1 MKALTKIGIGFL
13 SLAAVA
19 LWFTSCSSEDVASG
33 TNQGNQESILL
44 LSFNT
49 GNMGTR
55 GAATT
60 TPLTGDEKNID
71 DMTIG
76 IYSSD
81 GQKLKTV
88 QKLTK
93 GNKDDATP
101 GSKKFYIDGSG
112 NAVAKIVTT
121 AALTVGDQVLVAA
134 NTGTAD
140 FSNKGTAAGF
150 KSVEIDATTAL
161 TGEAGG
167 TILTAAKL
175 PKFGTSSG
183 KLQEGTNK
191 SEFTASDI
199 KLKNLVS
206 KISLQKITVNFTNPG
221 PYAEATFEPT
231 EMFLMSVPNKM
242 NFSEKAWSDNPASY
256 LSGENKVSGENKGF
270 LKVTLSTPSG
280 ESASKKLSA
289 SNKTFTGTAT
299 DVLYTIP
306 NSKTDANKTV
316 LVIKGTFNNNETVYY
331 KLPLNVAGY
340 GADGKPT
347 GAVADGTT
355 AFQIPSGKNIK
366 CNITINTI
374 GSTDLDAESGPLT
387 ATLTVTVEPW
397 DDLDQTT
404 TFE

>member
-1 MKALTKIGIGFL
+1 MKALTKISIGFL
-13 SLAAVA
+13 TLAAVA

-44 LSFNT
+44 LSFKT

-55 GAATT
+55 GNATT
-60 TPLTGDEKNID
+60 TDLTPDEKKIN

-81 GQKLKTV
+81 GKIRTV
-88 QKLTK
+88 QTLTK
-93 GNKDDATP
+93 ADDENQASA

-121 AALTVGDQVLVAA
+121 AALTAGDQVLVAA
-134 NTGTAD
+134 NIGSAD
-140 FSNKGTAAGF
+140 FSNKGTVDDF

-161 TGEAGG
+161 TGVSDGAA
-167 TILTAAKL
+167 LAAAKL
-175 PKFGTSSG
+175 PKFGISSG
-183 KLQEGTNK
+183 KLKAGLNK

-221 PYAEATFEPT
+221 PYAEATFEPQ
-231 EMFLMSVPNKM
+231 EMYLESVPNKM
-242 NFSEKAWSDNPASY
+242 VFSETAWVDNPGSY
-256 LSGENKVSGENKGF
+256 LSGKEAAEGFKNF
-270 LKVTLSTPSG
+270 LKVTLSTPESG
-280 ESASKKLSA
+280 
-289 SNKTFTGTAT
+289 NKVLNADNNTYTGTAT

-306 NSKTDANKTV
+306 NKNTDANKTV
-316 LVIKGTFNNNETVYY
+316 LVIKGQFSGETNPVYY

-340 GADGKPT
+340 NDAGKPT
-347 GAVADGTT
+347 GPVADGTQ

-366 CNITINTI
+366 CSITIKTI
-374 GSTDLDAESGPLT
+374 GSTNPDAESGPLT
-387 ATLTVTVEPW
+387 ATLNVTVDPW
-397 DDLDQTT
+397 DDLTQDTN
-404 TFE
+404 FE

>member
-1 MKALTKIGIGFL
+1 MKTLTKINIGFL
-13 SLAAVA
+13 ALAAVA

-49 GNMGTR
+49 GKMGTR
-55 GAATT
+55 STT
-60 TPLTGDEKNID
+60 TNLTDDEKKIN

-81 GQKLKTV
+81 GQKLRTV

-93 GNKDDATP
+93 GSESEATP
-101 GSKKFYIDGSG
+101 GSNKFYMDGSG

-121 AALTVGDQVLVAA
+121 AALTAGDQVLVAA
-134 NTGTAD
+134 NTGSAD
-140 FSNKGTAAGF
+140 FSKKGTVDGF
-150 KSVEIDATTAL
+150 KSVDIDATTAL
-161 TGEAGG
+161 TGTSAG
-167 TILTAAKL
+167 TALTAATL

-183 KLQEGTNK
+183 NLKTTDNK

-206 KISLQKITVNFTNPG
+206 KITLQSITVDFAAGG
-221 PYAEATFEPT
+221 PYASATFEPQ
-231 EMFLMSVPNKM
+231 EMYLVSVPNKM
-242 NFSEKAWSDNPASY
+242 QFSETAWISNPGSY
-256 LSGENKVSGENKGF
+256 FSGNDKGF

-280 ESASKKLSA
+280 EGASKVLSA
-289 SNKTFTGTAT
+289 SHPTFTGAAT

-306 NSKTDANKTV
+306 NSNTEANKTV
-316 LVIKGTFNNNETVYY
+316 LVIKGQFQGETKPVYY

-340 GADGKPT
+340 KANGEPSGP
-347 GAVADGTT
+347 VAAGTS

-366 CNITINTI
+366 CNITIKTI
-374 GSTDLDAESGPLT
+374 GSTNPDAESGPLT

-397 DDLDQTT
+397 DDLDQNT
-404 TFE
+404 TFQ

>member
-1 MKALTKIGIGFL
+1 MKTLTKINIGFL
-13 SLAAVA
+13 ALAAVA

-55 GAATT
+55 GATT
-60 TPLTGDEKNID
+60 TNLTADEKKIN
-71 DMTIG
+71 DMMIG

-81 GQKLKTV
+81 GQRLRTV

-93 GNKDDATP
+93 ADSEGEATP
-101 GSKKFYIDGSG
+101 GSNKFYMDGSG

-121 AALTVGDQVLVAA
+121 AALTAGDQVLVAA
-134 NTGTAD
+134 NTGSAD
-140 FSNKGTAAGF
+140 FSKKGTADGF

-161 TGEAGG
+161 TGTSAG
-167 TILTAAKL
+167 TALTAATL

-183 KLQEGTNK
+183 KLQAGSNK
-191 SEFTASDI
+191 SEFSASDI

-206 KISLQKITVNFTNPG
+206 KITLQSISVDFAADG
-221 PYAEATFEPT
+221 PYASATFEPQ
-231 EMFLMSVPNKM
+231 EMYLVSVPNKM
-242 NFSEKAWSDNPASY
+242 QFSETAWINNPGSY
-256 LSGENKVSGENKGF
+256 FSGNDKGF

-280 ESASKKLSA
+280 KGESKVLSA
-289 SNKTFTGTAT
+289 SNKTFKGATT

-306 NSKTDANKTV
+306 NIKTDANKTV
-316 LVIKGTFNNNETVYY
+316 LVIKGQFQGETKPVYY

-340 GADGKPT
+340 TAGKPS
-347 GAVADGTT
+347 GPVAAGTT

-366 CNITINTI
+366 CNITIKTI
-374 GSTDLDAESGPLT
+374 GSTNPDAESGPLT
-387 ATLTVTVEPW
+387 ATLTVTVDPW

>member
-1 MKALTKIGIGFL
+1 MKALTKFSLGFL

-44 LSFNT
+44 LSFKT

-55 GAATT
+55 SNIAL
-60 TPLTGDEKNID
+60 TPDEMNID
-71 DMTIG
+71 NMTIG

-81 GQKLKTV
+81 GQTLKTV

-93 GNKDDATP
+93 GTKTETSSRDNI
-101 GSKKFYIDGSG
+101 FYIDDNS

-121 AALTVGDQVLVAA
+121 AALAAGDQVLVAA

-140 FSNKGTAAGF
+140 FSKTGTADGF

-161 TGEAGG
+161 TG
-167 TILTAAKL
+167 AADATVLKAATL

-183 KLQEGTNK
+183 NLKATTNK

-206 KISLQKITVNFTNPG
+206 KISLQSITVDFTNPG
-221 PYAEATFEPT
+221 PYAEATFEPQ
-231 EMFLMSVPNKM
+231 EMYLESVPNKM
-242 NFSEKAWSDNPASY
+242 VFSETAWVDNPDSY
-256 LSGENKVSGENKGF
+256 LSGRDAAEGGSKDF
-270 LKVTLSTPSG
+270 LKVTLSTPEG
-280 ESASKKLSA
+280 GKVLNATK
-289 SNKTFTGTAT
+289 NTYNGTAD

-306 NSKTDANKTV
+306 NIKTDANRTV
-316 LVIKGTFNNNETVYY
+316 LVIKGKFSTETDPVYY

-340 GADGKPT
+340 NSTGQLS
-347 GAVADGTT
+347 GAVAAGTK
-355 AFQIPSGKNIK
+355 AFQIPAGKNIK
-366 CNITINTI
+366 CNITIKTI
-374 GSTDLDAESGPLT
+374 GSTKPDVESGPLT
-387 ATLTVTVEPW
+387 ATLNVTVDGWE
-397 DDLDQTT
+397 DLTQNTN
-404 TFE
+404 FE

>member
-1 MKALTKIGIGFL
+1 MKALTKISIGFL
-13 SLAAVA
+13 ALVAVA
-19 LWFTSCSSEDVASG
+19 LWFTSCSSEDVTSG

-55 GAATT
+55 STT
-60 TPLTGDEKNID
+60 GLTDGEKTIN

-81 GQKLKTV
+81 GKKLRTV
-88 QKLTK
+88 QTLTK
-93 GNKDDATP
+93 ATSASEATA
-101 GSKKFYIDGSG
+101 GSKMFYIDGSG
-112 NAVAKIVTT
+112 NAVAKIVTK
-121 AALTVGDQVLVAA
+121 AALTEGDQVLVAA
-134 NTGTAD
+134 NTGSAD
-140 FSNKGTAAGF
+140 FSKQGTADGV

-161 TGEAGG
+161 TGAVDGS
-167 TILTAAKL
+167 ILTAAKL

-183 KLQEGTNK
+183 KLQVSSNK
-191 SEFTASDI
+191 SEFYASDI

-206 KISLQKITVNFTNPG
+206 KITLQSISVGFASDG
-221 PYAEATFEPT
+221 PYASASFEPE
-231 EMFLMSVPNKM
+231 EMYLVSVPNKM
-242 NFSEKAWSDNPASY
+242 QFSETAWTNNPDSY
-256 LSGENKVSGENKGF
+256 FSGTDKGF

-280 ESASKKLSA
+280 EGVSKVLTA
-289 SNKTFTGTAT
+289 SNKIFTGTAT

-306 NSKTDANKTV
+306 NSNTEANKTV
-316 LVIKGTFNNNETVYY
+316 LVIKGQFSGETNPVYY

-340 GADGKPT
+340 NDAGKPT
-347 GAVADGTT
+347 GPVADGTQ

-366 CNITINTI
+366 CSITIKTI
-374 GSTDLDAESGPLT
+374 GSTNPDAESGPLT
-387 ATLTVTVEPW
+387 ATLTVTVDPW

>member
-1 MKALTKIGIGFL
+1 MKALTKISIGFL
-13 SLAAVA
+13 ALAAVA

-49 GNMGTR
+49 GKMGTR
-55 GAATT
+55 ATT
-60 TPLTGDEKNID
+60 TNPTDEEKNIE

-81 GQKLKTV
+81 GQKLRTV
-88 QKLTK
+88 QTLTK
-93 GNKDDATP
+93 ANGESDAP
-101 GSKKFYIDGSG
+101 AGSNKFYIDGSG

-121 AALTVGDQVLVAA
+121 AALTAGDQVLVAA
-134 NTGTAD
+134 NTGGSAD
-140 FSNKGTAAGF
+140 FSKKGNVDGF

-167 TILTAAKL
+167 TTLTATKL
-175 PKFGTSSG
+175 PKFGASSG
-183 KLQEGTNK
+183 KLKATDNK

-206 KISLQKITVNFTNPG
+206 KISLQSITVNFTSPG
-221 PYAEATFEPT
+221 PYASATFEPQ
-231 EMFLMSVPNKM
+231 EMYLESVPAKM
-242 NFSEKAWSDNPASY
+242 QFSETAWVSDPGSSY
-256 LSGENKVSGENKGF
+256 LSGKDADEGF
-270 LKVTLSTPSG
+270 LKVTLSAPSG
-280 ESASKKLSA
+280 EGASKVLSA
-289 SNKTFTGTAT
+289 SNPTFTGTAA

-306 NSKTDANKTV
+306 NSNTEANKTV
-316 LVIKGTFNNNETVYY
+316 LVIKGQFQGETNPVYY

-340 GADGKPT
+340 NAAGKPT
-347 GAVADGTT
+347 GAVADGTQ

-366 CNITINTI
+366 CNITIKTI
-374 GSTDLDAESGPLT
+374 GSTNSDAESGPLT
-387 ATLTVTVEPW
+387 ATLTVTVDPW

-404 TFE
+404 TFQ

>member
-1 MKALTKIGIGFL
+1 MKALTKISIGFL
-13 SLAAVA
+13 ALAAVA

-55 GAATT
+55 STT
-60 TPLTGDEKNID
+60 NLTDDEKKIE

-81 GQKLKTV
+81 GQKLRTV

-93 GNKDDATP
+93 ATSESDATP

-121 AALTVGDQVLVAA
+121 AALTAGDQVLVAA
-134 NTGTAD
+134 NTGSAD
-140 FSNKGTAAGF
+140 FSKKGTADGF
-150 KSVEIDATTAL
+150 KTVEIDATTAL
-161 TGEAGG
+161 TGEAAG
-167 TILTAAKL
+167 TTLTATKL

-183 KLQEGTNK
+183 KLQAGSNK

-206 KISLQKITVNFTNPG
+206 KITLQSISVGFAADG
-221 PYAEATFEPT
+221 PYASASFEPK
-231 EMFLMSVPNKM
+231 EMFLMSVPEKM
-242 NFSEKAWSDNPASY
+242 LFSDPAWITDPSSY
-256 LSGENKVSGENKGF
+256 FSGTDKGF
-270 LKVTLSTPSG
+270 LKVTLSTPS
-280 ESASKKLSA
+280 SASKVLSA
-289 SNKTFTGTAT
+289 SNTTFNGTAT

-306 NSKTDANKTV
+306 NSKTDANKTI
-316 LVIKGTFNNNETVYY
+316 LVIAGSFSGESSTVYY
-331 KLPLNVAGY
+331 KLPLNVKGY
-340 GADGKPT
+340 ND
-347 GAVADGTT
+347 DGTPKGPVDT
-355 AFQIPSGKNIK
+355 STSAFQIPSGKNIK

-374 GSTDLDAESGPLT
+374 GSTDLNAESGPLT
-387 ATLTVTVEPW
+387 ATLTVTVDPW

>member
-1 MKALTKIGIGFL
+1 MKALTKISIGFL
-13 SLAAVA
+13 ALAAVA

-49 GNMGTR
+49 GKMGTR
-55 GAATT
+55 ATT
-60 TPLTGDEKNID
+60 TNPTTEEKNIE

-81 GQKLKTV
+81 GQKLRTV
-88 QKLTK
+88 QTLTK
-93 GNKDDATP
+93 ANGESDAP
-101 GSKKFYIDGSG
+101 AGSNKFYIDGSG

-121 AALTVGDQVLVAA
+121 AALTAGDQVLVAA
-134 NTGTAD
+134 NTGGSAE
-140 FSNKGTAAGF
+140 FSKKGNVDGF

-161 TGEAGG
+161 TGAADG
-167 TILTAAKL
+167 TTLTATKL
-175 PKFGTSSG
+175 PKFGVSSG
-183 KLQEGTNK
+183 KLQPSSNK

-206 KISLQKITVNFTNPG
+206 KITLQSITVDFAADG
-221 PYAEATFEPT
+221 PYASATFEPQ
-231 EMFLMSVPNKM
+231 EMYLVSVPNKM
-242 NFSEKAWSDNPASY
+242 QFSETAWINNPGSY
-256 LSGENKVSGENKGF
+256 FSGNDKGF

-280 ESASKKLSA
+280 EGASKVLSA
-289 SNKTFTGTAT
+289 SNPTFTGTAA

-306 NSKTDANKTV
+306 NSNTEANKTV
-316 LVIKGTFNNNETVYY
+316 LVIKGQFQGETKPVYY

-340 GADGKPT
+340 KAGKPT
-347 GAVADGTT
+347 GAVAAGTS

-366 CNITINTI
+366 CNITIKTI
-374 GSTDLDAESGPLT
+374 GSTNPDAESGPLT
-387 ATLTVTVEPW
+387 ATLTVTVDPW

-404 TFE
+404 TFQ

>member
-1 MKALTKIGIGFL
+1 MKALTKISTGFL
-13 SLAAVA
+13 TLAAVA

-55 GAATT
+55 GTT
-60 TPLTGDEKNID
+60 TNLTDDEKKIN

-81 GQKLKTV
+81 GQRLRTV

-93 GNKDDATP
+93 ADSESDATP

-121 AALTVGDQVLVAA
+121 AALTAGDQVLVAA
-134 NTGTAD
+134 NTGSAD
-140 FSNKGTAAGF
+140 FSKKGTADGF
-150 KSVEIDATTAL
+150 KSVDIDATTAL
-161 TGEAGG
+161 TGASDG
-167 TILTAAKL
+167 TTLTAAQL

-183 KLQEGTNK
+183 KLQAAGSNK

-206 KISLQKITVNFTNPG
+206 KITLQSISVGFAADG
-221 PYAEATFEPT
+221 PYASATFEPK
-231 EMFLMSVPNKM
+231 EMFLMSVPEKM
-242 NFSEKAWSDNPASY
+242 LFSESAWISSPSSY
-256 LSGENKVSGENKGF
+256 FSGTDKGF
-270 LKVTLSTPSG
+270 LKVTLSTPSEG
-280 ESASKKLSA
+280 TSKVLST
-289 SNKTFTGTAT
+289 SNTTFTGTAT

-306 NSKTDANKTV
+306 NSKTDANKTI
-316 LVIKGTFNNNETVYY
+316 LVIAGSFSGESNTVYY
-331 KLPLNVAGY
+331 KLPLNVKGYDAAGN
-340 GADGKPT
+340 PT
-347 GAVADGTT
+347 GPVDTNT
-355 AFQIPSGKNIK
+355 SAFQIPSGKNIK

-374 GSTDLDAESGPLT
+374 GSTDLNAESGPLT
-387 ATLTVTVEPW
+387 ATLTVTVDPW

-404 TFE
+404 KFE

>member
-1 MKALTKIGIGFL
+1 MKALTKISIGFL

-55 GAATT
+55 GTT
-60 TPLTGDEKNID
+60 TNLTDDEKKIN

-81 GQKLKTV
+81 GQRLRTV

-93 GNKDDATP
+93 ADSESDATP

-121 AALTVGDQVLVAA
+121 AALTAGDQVLVAA
-134 NTGTAD
+134 NTGSAD
-140 FSNKGTAAGF
+140 FSKKGTADGF
-150 KSVEIDATTAL
+150 KSVDIDATTAL
-161 TGEAGG
+161 TGASDG
-167 TILTAAKL
+167 TTLTAAQL

-183 KLQEGTNK
+183 KLQAAGSNK

-206 KISLQKITVNFTNPG
+206 KITLQSISVGFAADG
-221 PYAEATFEPT
+221 PYASATFEPK
-231 EMFLMSVPNKM
+231 EMFLMSVPEKM
-242 NFSEKAWSDNPASY
+242 LFSESAWISSPSSY
-256 LSGENKVSGENKGF
+256 FSGTDKGF
-270 LKVTLSTPSG
+270 LKVTLSTPSEG
-280 ESASKKLSA
+280 TSKVLST
-289 SNKTFTGTAT
+289 SNTTFTGTAT

-306 NSKTDANKTV
+306 NSKTDANKTI
-316 LVIKGTFNNNETVYY
+316 LVIAGSFSGESNTVYY
-331 KLPLNVAGY
+331 KLPLNVKGYDAAGN
-340 GADGKPT
+340 PT
-347 GAVADGTT
+347 GPVDTNT
-355 AFQIPSGKNIK
+355 SAFQIPSGKNIK

-374 GSTDLDAESGPLT
+374 GSTDLNAESGPLT
-387 ATLTVTVEPW
+387 ATLTVTVDPW

-404 TFE
+404 KFE

>member
-1 MKALTKIGIGFL
+1 MKALTKISTGFL
-13 SLAAVA
+13 TLAAVA

-55 GAATT
+55 SNTN
-60 TPLTGDEKNID
+60 LTADEKNID

-81 GQKLKTV
+81 GQKLRTV

-93 GNKDDATP
+93 GSESEATP

-121 AALTVGDQVLVAA
+121 AALTAGDQVLVAA
-134 NTGTAD
+134 NTGSAD
-140 FSNKGTAAGF
+140 FSKKGTADGF
-150 KSVEIDATTAL
+150 KSVDIDATTAL
-161 TGEAGG
+161 TGAPDG
-167 TILTAAKL
+167 TTLTAAKL

-183 KLQEGTNK
+183 NLQAGSNK

-206 KISLQKITVNFTNPG
+206 KITLQSISVGFAADG
-221 PYAEATFEPT
+221 PYASATFEPK
-231 EMFLMSVPNKM
+231 EMFLMSVPEKM
-242 NFSEKAWSDNPASY
+242 LFSDPAWITNPSSY
-256 LSGENKVSGENKGF
+256 FSGTDKGF

-280 ESASKKLSA
+280 EGASKVLST
-289 SNKTFTGTAT
+289 SNKIFTGNENE

-306 NSKTDANKTV
+306 NTKTDANKTI
-316 LVIKGTFNNNETVYY
+316 LVIAGLFSGESQTVYY
-331 KLPLNVAGY
+331 KLPLNVKGYDAAGN
-340 GADGKPT
+340 PT
-347 GAVADGTT
+347 GPVDTNT
-355 AFQIPSGKNIK
+355 SAFQIPSGKNIK

-374 GSTDLDAESGPLT
+374 GSTDLNAESGPLT
-387 ATLTVTVEPW
+387 ATLTVTVDPW
-397 DDLDQTT
+397 DDLGQDT

>member
-1 MKALTKIGIGFL
+1 MKTLTKINIGFL
-13 SLAAVA
+13 ALAAVA

-49 GNMGTR
+49 GNIGTR
-55 GAATT
+55 GATT
-60 TPLTGDEKNID
+60 TDLTADEKKIN

-81 GQKLKTV
+81 GQRLRTV

-93 GNKDDATP
+93 ADSEGEATP
-101 GSKKFYIDGSG
+101 GSNKFYMDGSG

-121 AALTVGDQVLVAA
+121 AALTAGDQVLVAA
-134 NTGTAD
+134 NTGSAD
-140 FSNKGTAAGF
+140 FSKKGTADGF

-161 TGEAGG
+161 TGTSAG
-167 TILTAAKL
+167 TALTAATL

-183 KLQEGTNK
+183 KLQAGSNK
-191 SEFTASDI
+191 SEFSASDI

-206 KISLQKITVNFTNPG
+206 KITLQSISVDFAADG
-221 PYAEATFEPT
+221 PYASATFEPQ
-231 EMFLMSVPNKM
+231 EMYLVSVPNKM
-242 NFSEKAWSDNPASY
+242 QFSETAWINNPGSY
-256 LSGENKVSGENKGF
+256 FSGNDKGF

-280 ESASKKLSA
+280 KGESKVLSA
-289 SNKTFTGTAT
+289 SNKTFKGATT

-306 NSKTDANKTV
+306 NIKTDANKTV
-316 LVIKGTFNNNETVYY
+316 LVIKGQFQGETKPVYY

-340 GADGKPT
+340 TAGKPS
-347 GAVADGTT
+347 GPVAAGTT

-366 CNITINTI
+366 CNITIKTI
-374 GSTDLDAESGPLT
+374 GSTNPDAESGPLT
-387 ATLTVTVEPW
+387 ATLTVTVDPW

>member
-1 MKALTKIGIGFL
+1 MKALTKISIGFL
-13 SLAAVA
+13 ALVAVA
-19 LWFTSCSSEDVASG
+19 LWFTSCSSEDVTSG

-55 GAATT
+55 STT
-60 TPLTGDEKNID
+60 GLTDGEKTIN

-81 GQKLKTV
+81 GKKLRTV
-88 QKLTK
+88 QTLTK
-93 GNKDDATP
+93 ATSASEATA
-101 GSKKFYIDGSG
+101 GSKMFYIDGSG
-112 NAVAKIVTT
+112 NAVAKIVTK
-121 AALTVGDQVLVAA
+121 AALTEGDQVLVAA
-134 NTGTAD
+134 NTGSAD
-140 FSNKGTAAGF
+140 FSKQGTADGF

-161 TGEAGG
+161 TGAVDGS
-167 TILTAAKL
+167 ILTAAKL

-183 KLQEGTNK
+183 KLQVSSNK
-191 SEFTASDI
+191 SEFYASDI

-206 KISLQKITVNFTNPG
+206 KITLQSISVGFASDG
-221 PYAEATFEPT
+221 PYASASFEPE
-231 EMFLMSVPNKM
+231 EMYLVSVPNKM
-242 NFSEKAWSDNPASY
+242 QFSETAWTNNPDSY
-256 LSGENKVSGENKGF
+256 FSGTDKGF

-280 ESASKKLSA
+280 EGVSKVLTA
-289 SNKTFTGTAT
+289 SNKIFTGTAT

-306 NSKTDANKTV
+306 NSNTEANKTV
-316 LVIKGTFNNNETVYY
+316 LVIKGQFSGETVYY

-340 GADGKPT
+340 NADGTPN
-347 GAVADGTT
+347 GAVAEGTT

-366 CNITINTI
+366 CNITIKTI
-374 GSTDLDAESGPLT
+374 GSTNPDAESGPLT
-387 ATLTVTVEPW
+387 ATLTVTVDPW

>member
-1 MKALTKIGIGFL
+1 MKALTKISIGFL
-13 SLAAVA
+13 ALAAVA

-49 GNMGTR
+49 GKMGTR
-55 GAATT
+55 ATT
-60 TPLTGDEKNID
+60 TNPTDEEKNIE

-81 GQKLKTV
+81 GQKLRTV
-88 QKLTK
+88 QTLTK
-93 GNKDDATP
+93 ANGESDAP
-101 GSKKFYIDGSG
+101 AGSNKFYIDGSG

-121 AALTVGDQVLVAA
+121 AALTAGDQVLVAA
-134 NTGTAD
+134 NTGGSAD
-140 FSNKGTAAGF
+140 FSKKGNVDGF

-167 TILTAAKL
+167 TTLTATKL
-175 PKFGTSSG
+175 PKFGASSG
-183 KLQEGTNK
+183 KLKATDNK

-206 KISLQKITVNFTNPG
+206 KISLQSITVNFTSPG
-221 PYAEATFEPT
+221 PYASATFEPQ
-231 EMFLMSVPNKM
+231 EMYLESVPAKM
-242 NFSEKAWSDNPASY
+242 QFSETAWVSDPGSSY
-256 LSGENKVSGENKGF
+256 LSGKDADEGF

-280 ESASKKLSA
+280 EGASKVLSA
-289 SNKTFTGTAT
+289 SNPTFTGTAA

-306 NSKTDANKTV
+306 NSNTEANKTV
-316 LVIKGTFNNNETVYY
+316 LVIKGQFQGETNPVYN

-340 GADGKPT
+340 NAAGKPT
-347 GAVADGTT
+347 GAVADGTQ

-366 CNITINTI
+366 CNITIKTI
-374 GSTDLDAESGPLT
+374 GSTNSDAESGPLT
-387 ATLTVTVEPW
+387 ATLTVTVDPW

-404 TFE
+404 TFQ

>member
-13 SLAAVA
+13 SFAAVA
-19 LWFTSCSSEDVASG
+19 LWFTSCSSEDVTSG

-55 GAATT
+55 SNTN
-60 TPLTGDEKNID
+60 LTDDEKKIN

-81 GQKLKTV
+81 GQRLRTV

-93 GNKDDATP
+93 GSESEATP
-101 GSKKFYIDGSG
+101 GSNKFYFDGSG

-121 AALTVGDQVLVAA
+121 AALTAGDLVLVAA
-134 NTGTAD
+134 NTGSAD
-140 FSNKGTAAGF
+140 FSKKGTADGF
-150 KSVEIDATTAL
+150 KSVDIDATTAL
-161 TGEAGG
+161 TGASDG

-183 KLQEGTNK
+183 NLQEGSNK

-199 KLKNLVS
+199 RLKNLVS
-206 KISLQKITVNFTNPG
+206 KITLQSISVGFAADG
-221 PYAEATFEPT
+221 PYASATFEPT
-231 EMFLMSVPNKM
+231 EMFLMSVPKEM
-242 NFSEKAWSDNPASY
+242 NFSEKAWISSPSSY
-256 LSGENKVSGENKGF
+256 FSGTDKGF

-280 ESASKKLSA
+280 DGASKVLST
-289 SNKTFTGTAT
+289 SNKTFTGTAS

-306 NSKTDANKTV
+306 NSKTDANKTI
-316 LVIKGTFNNNETVYY
+316 LVIAGSFSGESNTVYY
-331 KLPLNVAGY
+331 KLPLNVKGYDAAGN
-340 GADGKPT
+340 PT
-347 GAVADGTT
+347 GPVDTNT
-355 AFQIPSGKNIK
+355 SAFQIPSGKNIK

-374 GSTDLDAESGPLT
+374 GSTDLNAESGPLT
-387 ATLTVTVEPW
+387 ATLTVTVDPW

>member
-1 MKALTKIGIGFL
+1 MKALTKISIGFL

-55 GAATT
+55 GTT
-60 TPLTGDEKNID
+60 TNLTDDEKKIN

-81 GQKLKTV
+81 GQRLRTV

-93 GNKDDATP
+93 ADSESDATP

-121 AALTVGDQVLVAA
+121 AALTAGDQVLVAA
-134 NTGTAD
+134 NTGSAD
-140 FSNKGTAAGF
+140 FSKKGTADGF
-150 KSVEIDATTAL
+150 KSVDIDATTAL
-161 TGEAGG
+161 TGASDG
-167 TILTAAKL
+167 TTLTAAQL

-183 KLQEGTNK
+183 KLQGGSNK

-206 KISLQKITVNFTNPG
+206 KITLQSISVGFAADG
-221 PYAEATFEPT
+221 PYASATFEPK
-231 EMFLMSVPNKM
+231 EMFLMSVPEKM
-242 NFSEKAWSDNPASY
+242 LFSESAWISSPSSY
-256 LSGENKVSGENKGF
+256 FSGIDKGF
-270 LKVTLSTPSG
+270 LKVTLSTPSEG
-280 ESASKKLSA
+280 TSKVLST
-289 SNKTFTGTAT
+289 SNTTFTGTAT

-306 NSKTDANKTV
+306 NSKTDANKTI
-316 LVIKGTFNNNETVYY
+316 LVIAGSFSGESNTVYY
-331 KLPLNVAGY
+331 KLPLNVKGYDAAGN
-340 GADGKPT
+340 PT
-347 GAVADGTT
+347 GPVDTNT
-355 AFQIPSGKNIK
+355 SAFQIPSGKNIK

-374 GSTDLDAESGPLT
+374 GSTDLNAESGPLT
-387 ATLTVTVEPW
+387 ATLTVTVDPW

-404 TFE
+404 KFE

>member
-1 MKALTKIGIGFL
+1 MKALTKISIGFL
-13 SLAAVA
+13 ALVAVA

-55 GAATT
+55 STT
-60 TPLTGDEKNID
+60 TNLTDDEKKIN

-81 GQKLKTV
+81 GQKLRTV

-93 GNKDDATP
+93 GSESEATP
-101 GSKKFYIDGSG
+101 GSNKFYFDGSG

-121 AALTVGDQVLVAA
+121 AALTAGDQVLVAA
-134 NTGTAD
+134 NTGSAD
-140 FSNKGTAAGF
+140 FSKKGTADGF

-161 TGEAGG
+161 TGTSAG
-167 TILTAAKL
+167 TALTAATL

-183 KLQEGTNK
+183 NLKTTDNK

-221 PYAEATFEPT
+221 PYASATFEPQ
-231 EMFLMSVPNKM
+231 EMYLESVPNKM
-242 NFSEKAWSDNPASY
+242 KFSKTAWVDNPDSY
-256 LSGENKVSGENKGF
+256 LSGKDAADVKNF

-280 ESASKKLSA
+280 EGASKVLSV
-289 SNKTFTGTAT
+289 NHPTFTGTPT

-306 NSKTDANKTV
+306 NSNTEANKTV
-316 LVIKGTFNNNETVYY
+316 LVIKGQFQGETNPVYY

-340 GADGKPT
+340 DTAGKPT
-347 GAVADGTT
+347 GAVAEGTT

-366 CNITINTI
+366 CNITIKTI
-374 GSTDLDAESGPLT
+374 GSTNPDAESGPLT
-387 ATLTVTVEPW
+387 ATLTVTVDPW

>member
-1 MKALTKIGIGFL
+1 MKTLTKINIGFL
-13 SLAAVA
+13 ALAAVA

-49 GNMGTR
+49 GNIGTR
-55 GAATT
+55 GATT
-60 TPLTGDEKNID
+60 TDLTADEKKIN

-81 GQKLKTV
+81 GQRLRTV

-93 GNKDDATP
+93 ADSEGEATP
-101 GSKKFYIDGSG
+101 GSNKFYMDGSG

-121 AALTVGDQVLVAA
+121 AALTAGDQVLVAA
-134 NTGTAD
+134 NTGSAD
-140 FSNKGTAAGF
+140 FSKKGTADGF

-161 TGEAGG
+161 TGTSAG
-167 TILTAAKL
+167 TALTAATL

-183 KLQEGTNK
+183 KLQAGSNK
-191 SEFTASDI
+191 SEFSASDI

-206 KISLQKITVNFTNPG
+206 KITLQSISVDFAADG
-221 PYAEATFEPT
+221 PYASATFEPQ
-231 EMFLMSVPNKM
+231 EMYLVSVPNKM
-242 NFSEKAWSDNPASY
+242 QFSETAWINNPGSY
-256 LSGENKVSGENKGF
+256 FSGNDKGF

-280 ESASKKLSA
+280 KGESKVLSA
-289 SNKTFTGTAT
+289 SNKTFKGATT

-306 NSKTDANKTV
+306 NIKTDANKTV
-316 LVIKGTFNNNETVYY
+316 LVIKGQFQGETKPVYY

-340 GADGKPT
+340 TAGKPS
-347 GAVADGTT
+347 GPVAAGTS

-366 CNITINTI
+366 CNITIKTI
-374 GSTDLDAESGPLT
+374 GSTNPDAESGPLT
-387 ATLTVTVEPW
+387 ATLTVTVDPW

>member
-1 MKALTKIGIGFL
+1 MKALTKISIGFL
-13 SLAAVA
+13 ALAAVA

-55 GAATT
+55 GTT
-60 TPLTGDEKNID
+60 TNLTDDEKNIN

-81 GQKLKTV
+81 GQRLRTV
-88 QKLTK
+88 QTLTK
-93 GNKDDATP
+93 GSESEATP
-101 GSKKFYIDGSG
+101 GSNKFYIDGSG

-121 AALTVGDQVLVAA
+121 AALTAGDQVLVAA
-134 NTGTAD
+134 NTGSAD
-140 FSNKGTAAGF
+140 FSKKGTADGF

-161 TGEAGG
+161 TGASDGSA
-167 TILTAAKL
+167 LTAAKL

-183 KLQEGTNK
+183 KLQASSTNK
-191 SEFTASDI
+191 SEFTADI

-206 KISLQKITVNFTNPG
+206 KITLQSISVGFAADG
-221 PYAEATFEPT
+221 PYASATFEPK

-242 NFSEKAWSDNPASY
+242 NFSEKAWSSSPDSY
-256 LSGENKVSGENKGF
+256 FSGVDKDF

-280 ESASKKLSA
+280 EGASNVLSA
-289 SNKTFTGTAT
+289 SKTFTGTTT

-306 NSKTDANKTV
+306 NIKTDANKTV
-316 LVIKGTFNNNETVYY
+316 LVIAGKFSGESKTVYY
-331 KLPLNVAGY
+331 KLPLNVKSY
-340 GADGKPT
+340 N
-347 GAVADGTT
+347 ADGTPKDPVDT
-355 AFQIPSGKNIK
+355 GTSPFQIPSGKNIK
-366 CNITINTI
+366 CKITINTI
-374 GSTDLDAESGPLT
+374 GSTDLNAESGPLT
-387 ATLTVTVEPW
+387 ATLTVTVDPW
-397 DDLDQTT
+397 DDLDQST

>member
-1 MKALTKIGIGFL
+1 MKALTKISIGFL
-13 SLAAVA
+13 ALAAAA

-55 GAATT
+55 GTT
-60 TPLTGDEKNID
+60 TNLTDDEKKIN

-81 GQKLKTV
+81 GQRLRTV

-93 GNKDDATP
+93 ADSESDATP

-121 AALTVGDQVLVAA
+121 AALTAGDQVLVAA
-134 NTGTAD
+134 NTGSAD
-140 FSNKGTAAGF
+140 FSKKGTADGF
-150 KSVEIDATTAL
+150 KSVDIDATTAL
-161 TGEAGG
+161 TGASDG
-167 TILTAAKL
+167 TTLTAAQL

-183 KLQEGTNK
+183 KLQAAGSNK

-206 KISLQKITVNFTNPG
+206 KITLQSISVGFAADG
-221 PYAEATFEPT
+221 PYASATFEPK
-231 EMFLMSVPNKM
+231 EMFLMSVPEKM
-242 NFSEKAWSDNPASY
+242 LFSESAWISSPSSY
-256 LSGENKVSGENKGF
+256 FSGTDKGF
-270 LKVTLSTPSG
+270 LKVTLSTPSEG
-280 ESASKKLSA
+280 TSKVLST
-289 SNKTFTGTAT
+289 SNTTFTGTAT

-306 NSKTDANKTV
+306 NSKTDANKTI
-316 LVIKGTFNNNETVYY
+316 LVIAGSFSGESNTVYY
-331 KLPLNVAGY
+331 KLPLNVKGYDAAGN
-340 GADGKPT
+340 PT
-347 GAVADGTT
+347 GPVDTNT
-355 AFQIPSGKNIK
+355 SAFQIPSGKNIK

-374 GSTDLDAESGPLT
+374 GSTDLNAESGPLT
-387 ATLTVTVEPW
+387 ATLTVTVDPW

-404 TFE
+404 KFE

>member
-1 MKALTKIGIGFL
+1 MKTLTKINIGFL
-13 SLAAVA
+13 ALAAVA

-55 GAATT
+55 GATT
-60 TPLTGDEKNID
+60 TNLTADEKKIN

-81 GQKLKTV
+81 GQRLRTV

-93 GNKDDATP
+93 ADSEGEATP
-101 GSKKFYIDGSG
+101 GNNKFYMDGSG

-121 AALTVGDQVLVAA
+121 AALTAGDQVLVAA
-134 NTGTAD
+134 NTGSAD
-140 FSNKGTAAGF
+140 FSKKGTADGF

-161 TGEAGG
+161 TGTSAG
-167 TILTAAKL
+167 TALTAATL

-183 KLQEGTNK
+183 KLQAGSNK
-191 SEFTASDI
+191 SEFSASDI

-206 KISLQKITVNFTNPG
+206 KITLQSITVDFAADG
-221 PYAEATFEPT
+221 PYASATFEPQ
-231 EMFLMSVPNKM
+231 EMYLVSVPNKM
-242 NFSEKAWSDNPASY
+242 QFSETAWINNPGSY
-256 LSGENKVSGENKGF
+256 FSGNDKGF

-280 ESASKKLSA
+280 EGTSKVLSVNN
-289 SNKTFTGTAT
+289 SKFTGTTT

-306 NSKTDANKTV
+306 NSNTEANKTV
-316 LVIKGTFNNNETVYY
+316 LVIKGQFQGETKPVYY

-340 GADGKPT
+340 NAGKPS
-347 GAVADGTT
+347 GPVAAGTS

-366 CNITINTI
+366 CNITIKTI
-374 GSTDLDAESGPLT
+374 GSTNPDAESGPLT
-387 ATLTVTVEPW
+387 ATLTVTVDPW
-397 DDLDQTT
+397 DDLDQIT

>member
-1 MKALTKIGIGFL
+1 MIMKALTKINIGFL
-13 SLAAVA
+13 ALAAVA

-55 GAATT
+55 GATT
-60 TPLTGDEKNID
+60 TNLTADEKKIN

-81 GQKLKTV
+81 GQRLRTV

-93 GNKDDATP
+93 ADSEGEVTP
-101 GSKKFYIDGSG
+101 GSNKFYMDGSG

-121 AALTVGDQVLVAA
+121 AALTAGDQVLVAA
-134 NTGTAD
+134 NTGSAD
-140 FSNKGTAAGF
+140 FSKKGTADGF

-161 TGEAGG
+161 TGTSAG
-167 TILTAAKL
+167 TALTAATL

-183 KLQEGTNK
+183 KLQAGSNK
-191 SEFTASDI
+191 SEFSASDI

-206 KISLQKITVNFTNPG
+206 KITLQSISVDFAADG
-221 PYAEATFEPT
+221 PYASATFEPQ
-231 EMFLMSVPNKM
+231 EMYLVSVPNKM
-242 NFSEKAWSDNPASY
+242 QFSETAWINNPGSY
-256 LSGENKVSGENKGF
+256 FSGNDKGF
-270 LKVTLSTPSG
+270 LKVTLSTPSSEG
-280 ESASKKLSA
+280 ASKVLSVNN
-289 SNKTFTGTAT
+289 SKFTGTAT

-306 NSKTDANKTV
+306 NSNTEANKTV
-316 LVIKGTFNNNETVYY
+316 LVIKGQFQGETKPVYY

-340 GADGKPT
+340 NAGKPT
-347 GAVADGTT
+347 GAVAAGTS

-366 CNITINTI
+366 CNITIKTI
-374 GSTDLDAESGPLT
+374 GSTNPDAESGPLT
-387 ATLTVTVEPW
+387 ATLTVTVDPW

>member
-1 MKALTKIGIGFL
+1 MKALTKISIGFL
-13 SLAAVA
+13 ALAAAA
-19 LWFTSCSSEDVASG
+19 LWFTSCSSEDVTSG

-55 GAATT
+55 STT
-60 TPLTGDEKNID
+60 TLTDGEKNIE

-81 GQKLKTV
+81 GTKLRTV

-93 GNKDDATP
+93 ATSESDATP

-121 AALTVGDQVLVAA
+121 AALTAGDQVLVAA
-134 NTGTAD
+134 NTGSAD
-140 FSNKGTAAGF
+140 FSKKGTADGF
-150 KSVEIDATTAL
+150 KTVEIDATTAL
-161 TGEAGG
+161 TGASDGS
-167 TILTAAKL
+167 TLTATKL

-183 KLQEGTNK
+183 NLQASSTNK
-191 SEFTASDI
+191 SEFSASDI

-206 KISLQKITVNFTNPG
+206 KITLQSISVGFAAGG
-221 PYAEATFEPT
+221 PYASASFEPK

-242 NFSEKAWSDNPASY
+242 NFSEKAWSSSPDSY
-256 LSGENKVSGENKGF
+256 FSGVDKNF

-280 ESASKKLSA
+280 EGASKVLDS
-289 SNKTFTGTAT
+289 SNKTFTGTKD

-306 NSKTDANKTV
+306 NSKTDANKTI
-316 LVIKGTFNNNETVYY
+316 LVIAGSFKGESNTVYY
-331 KLPLNVAGY
+331 KLPLNVKSY
-340 GADGKPT
+340 N
-347 GAVADGTT
+347 ADGTPKDPVDT
-355 AFQIPSGKNIK
+355 GTSAFQIPSGKNIK

-374 GSTDLDAESGPLT
+374 GSTDLNAESGPLT
-387 ATLTVTVEPW
+387 ATLTVTVDPW

>member
-1 MKALTKIGIGFL
+1 MKALTKISIGFL
-13 SLAAVA
+13 ALAAVA

-49 GNMGTR
+49 GKMGTR
-55 GAATT
+55 ATT
-60 TPLTGDEKNID
+60 TNPTDGEKNIE

-81 GQKLKTV
+81 GQKLRTV
-88 QKLTK
+88 QTLTK
-93 GNKDDATP
+93 ANGESDAP
-101 GSKKFYIDGSG
+101 AGSNKFYIDGSSG

-121 AALTVGDQVLVAA
+121 AALTAGDQVLVAA
-134 NTGTAD
+134 NTGSAD
-140 FSNKGTAAGF
+140 FSKKGNVDGF

-161 TGEAGG
+161 TADG
-167 TILTAAKL
+167 TTLAVTKL
-175 PKFGTSSG
+175 PKFGASSG
-183 KLQEGTNK
+183 KLQPSSNK

-206 KISLQKITVNFTNPG
+206 KITLQSITVNFTSPG
-221 PYAEATFEPT
+221 PYASATFEPQ
-231 EMFLMSVPNKM
+231 EMYLESVPAKM
-242 NFSEKAWSDNPASY
+242 QFSETAWVGDPGSSY
-256 LSGENKVSGENKGF
+256 LSGKDADKGF

-280 ESASKKLSA
+280 EGASKVLSA
-289 SNKTFTGTAT
+289 SNPTFTGTDA

-306 NSKTDANKTV
+306 NIKTDEHKTV
-316 LVIKGTFNNNETVYY
+316 LVIKGQFSGETAPVYY

-340 GADGKPT
+340 TAGKPT
-347 GAVADGTT
+347 GAVADGTQ

-366 CNITINTI
+366 CNITIKTI
-374 GSTDLDAESGPLT
+374 GSTNPDAESGPLT
-387 ATLTVTVEPW
+387 ATLTVTVDPW

>member
-1 MKALTKIGIGFL
+1 MKALTKISIGFL
-13 SLAAVA
+13 ALAAVA

-55 GAATT
+55 TNT
-60 TPLTGDEKNID
+60 DLTDDEKNID

-81 GQKLKTV
+81 GQTLKTV

-93 GNKDDATP
+93 GTKTETSSRDNI
-101 GSKKFYIDGSG
+101 FYIEGS

-121 AALTVGDQVLVAA
+121 AALAAGDQVLVAA

-140 FSNKGTAAGF
+140 FSKTGTADGF

-161 TGEAGG
+161 TGAAEA
-167 TILTAAKL
+167 TALKAAKL

-183 KLQEGTNK
+183 KLQATSNK

-206 KISLQKITVNFTNPG
+206 KISLQSITVDFTNPG
-221 PYAEATFEPT
+221 PYAEATFEPQ
-231 EMFLMSVPNKM
+231 EMYLESVPNKM
-242 NFSEKAWSDNPASY
+242 VFSETAWVDNPDSY
-256 LSGENKVSGENKGF
+256 LSGRDAAEGGSKDF
-270 LKVTLSTPSG
+270 LKVTLSTPEG
-280 ESASKKLSA
+280 GKVLNATK
-289 SNKTFTGTAT
+289 NTYNGTAA

-306 NSKTDANKTV
+306 NIKTDANRTV
-316 LVIKGTFNNNETVYY
+316 LVIKGKFSTETDPVYY

-340 GADGKPT
+340 NSTGQLS
-347 GAVADGTT
+347 GAVADGTK
-355 AFQIPSGKNIK
+355 AFQIPAGKNIK
-366 CNITINTI
+366 CNITIKTI
-374 GSTDLDAESGPLT
+374 GSTKPDVESGPLT
-387 ATLTVTVEPW
+387 ATLNVTVDSWE
-397 DDLDQTT
+397 DLTQNTN
-404 TFE
+404 FE

>member
-1 MKALTKIGIGFL
+1 MKALTKISIGFL
-13 SLAAVA
+13 ALVAVA

-55 GAATT
+55 STT
-60 TPLTGDEKNID
+60 TNLTDDEKKIN

-81 GQKLKTV
+81 GQKLRTV

-93 GNKDDATP
+93 GSESEATP
-101 GSKKFYIDGSG
+101 GSNKFYFDGSG

-121 AALTVGDQVLVAA
+121 AALTAGDQVLVAA
-134 NTGTAD
+134 NTGSAD
-140 FSNKGTAAGF
+140 FSKKGTADGF

-161 TGEAGG
+161 TGTSAG
-167 TILTAAKL
+167 TALTAATL

-183 KLQEGTNK
+183 NLKTTDNK

-221 PYAEATFEPT
+221 PYASATFEPQ
-231 EMFLMSVPNKM
+231 EMYLESVPNKM
-242 NFSEKAWSDNPASY
+242 KFSKTAWVDNPDSY
-256 LSGENKVSGENKGF
+256 LSGKDAADVKNF

-280 ESASKKLSA
+280 EGASKVLSV
-289 SNKTFTGTAT
+289 NHPTFTGTPT

-306 NSKTDANKTV
+306 NSNTEANKTV
-316 LVIKGTFNNNETVYY
+316 LVIKGQFQGETNPVYY

-340 GADGKPT
+340 NTAGKPT
-347 GAVADGTT
+347 GAVAGGTT

-366 CNITINTI
+366 CNITIKTI
-374 GSTDLDAESGPLT
+374 GSTNPDAESGPLT
-387 ATLTVTVEPW
+387 ATLTVTVDPW